1 MLTYADVACVLHCI
15 WHMLTNAD
23 VCSVLRF
30 MAVFDPFT
38 MGAMLLFKIALPFVL
53 VAATFG
59 LIAELRGITRKRK
72 RKRSIIHTVYYC
84 IREPLDSYFTYALLT
99 LSTLCTYLSYYCRY
113 QTRLDRLRDAHKRR
127 LVVAAFFLSGPQ

>member
-1 MLTYADVACVLHCI
+1 
-15 WHMLTNAD
+15 MLTNAD

-59 LIAELRGITRKRK
+59 LIAELRGIARKREK
-72 RKRSIIHTVYYC
+72 SSLIHTFYYC
-84 IREPLDSYFTYALLT
+84 IREPLYSYFTYALLT
-99 LSTLCTYLSYYCRY
+99 LHILSDYCRY

-127 LVVAAFFLSGPQ
+127 LVVAAFFLSGPE

>member
-1 MLTYADVACVLHCI
+1 
-15 WHMLTNAD
+15 MLTNAD

-59 LIAELRGITRKRK
+59 LIAELRGITRKRGK
-72 RKRSIIHTVYYC
+72 SSMIHTFHCC
-84 IREPLDSYFTYALLT
+84 IREPLYSYFTDALLT

-127 LVVAAFFLSGPQ
+127 LVVAAFFLSGPE